1 MTIAMIGGAQAF
13 MVSTHGGRREPII
26 VTVYDKAKGEGAP
39 SALVPERA
47 ITTLE
52 YVMRATGYPDLMS
65 FLVMEPYIE
74 FMDARVDFVL
84 NSLFE
89 QDHHILL
96 IRCDSTH
103 TAQAFILSAR
113 KSYQLQPM
121 SRTRPG
127 ATSKSPSLVQRQ

>member
-26 VTVYDKAKGEGAP
+26 VTVYDKSKGEGTPAVP
-39 SALVPERA
+39 VPERA

-52 YVMRATGYPDLMS
+52 HVMRTTGYPDLLS

-84 NSLFE
+84 NALFD
-89 QDHHILL
+89 QDQHILL
-96 IRCDSTH
+96 IRCDSSI

-113 KSYQLQPM
+113 KHYQLQPLARGR
-121 SRTRPG
+121 SV
-127 ATSKSPSLVQRQ
+127 AIAKTSPIERSH